1 MRIAMWSGPRNL
13 STAMMYSFAAR
24 GDCAVSDEPF
34 YAAYL
39 AARLVIHSAYVTI
52 PRLFNPFVEQTRIPT
67 TDIFKVD
74 VEPRTSMLGLRAIV
88 VHTHL
93 WNYRIYPAFVRSNW
107 ARSRVPEE
115 ELISALK
122 AVKHGM
128 PGLFRA
134 LAGHEVA
141 AGLRRRPWPCHM
153 SLVRPDAGVDDHVSP
168 ECRRPT

>member
-1 MRIAMWSGPRNL
+1 MHKTDRIYHYSVNPLCLGFFLVMTGFMFVGVWFHLASLGYDSTLNARVCSTIMFGIPLVLALRQPR
-13 STAMMYSFAAR
+13 
-24 GDCAVSDEPF
+24 GE
-34 YAAYL
+34 
-39 AARLVIHSAYVTI
+39 RLMINSAPGTI

-128 PGLFRA
+128 PGLF
-134 LAGHEVA
+134 
-141 AGLRRRPWPCHM
+141 
-153 SLVRPDAGVDDHVSP
+153 
-168 ECRRPT
+168 